1 MIRTPGHFYLVEEY
15 FPNYI
20 NLEDFV
26 ALRCPQ
32 GRLTETQAYTV
43 LYQLVDVV
51 RSALHRPIF
60 IAHRDIKPENIL
72 IHPKTLHVLILDF
85 GLATHFSGSEPRLT
99 TCCGSPAFH
108 SPELWLSLK
117 SPPGSVRYWVSPL
130 PAVQIWNRTES
141 TAKGPEVDVWCIG
154 VAMLRC
160 LVGKRCPLG
169 TSHSSLQ
176 DLSDKVIDTVLTIPH
191 QELRNIVASLL
202 DMNGDKRMEHFVELT
217 IPASPDGTVNAPT
230 TVRDFKST
238 TFVPTTAKH
247 SLHLPIEQLSP
258 PTTRARTLSGA
269 DTSRPMSRSASTAAD
284 KTALGSS
291 TCCLI
296 LVNPDQQPAT
306 SVVSFIKY
314 ALRCSGVLYHVLPD
328 NQASASFSTLPTPD
342 VGAIQDKET
351 DKFSSA
357 FQQPN
362 LTSRPIYLHCVMTL
376 SDSDPTAIEQRKRPS
391 LLRAYTAGTR
401 PVSMPPST
409 DRSTKANAAAKDKKI
424 SCLQFW
430 MSMVLEE
437 DTSKRRK
444 KKRTAQKNDFSSI
457 VPSRITIR
465 VSDKRAFNTVHSAL
479 ELGKSASSRH
489 GSPSSPT
496 MPLQDSDRG
505 RPAHRRGIS
514 STGDSTSSDSPTSLS
529 EPPPRGK
536 SVDAL
541 NLYRSSPKEDAEER
555 DKPSV
560 VGNLLESARKG
571 IGSISRSAS
580 KLRISDMGQEEED
593 DSEDHQL
600 SMKQQQKDQRGQ
612 YHQAAVF
619 M

>member
-1 MIRTPGHFYLVEEY
+1 
-15 FPNYI
+15 
-20 NLEDFV
+20 
-26 ALRCPQ
+26 
-32 GRLTETQAYTV
+32 
-43 LYQLVDVV
+43 
-51 RSALHRPIF
+51 
-60 IAHRDIKPENIL
+60 
-72 IHPKTLHVLILDF
+72 
-85 GLATHFSGSEPRLT
+85 
-99 TCCGSPAFH
+99 
-108 SPELWLSLK
+108 
-117 SPPGSVRYWVSPL
+117 
-130 PAVQIWNRTES
+130 
-141 TAKGPEVDVWCIG
+141 
-154 VAMLRC
+154 MLRC

-191 QELRNIVASLL
+191 QELRNIIASLL
-202 DMNGDKRMEHFVELT
+202 DMNGDKRMEHFVELA
-217 IPASPDGTVNAPT
+217 IPSSPERTADAPT
-230 TVRDFKST
+230 AVRDFKST

-269 DTSRPMSRSASTAAD
+269 DMSRSTSRPGSIAAD

-291 TCCLI
+291 TCSLT

-328 NQASASFSTLPTPD
+328 NQASASFSALPTPD
-342 VGAIQDKET
+342 FGPTQDKET
-351 DKFSSA
+351 DRFSSA
-357 FQQPN
+357 FQQPS
-362 LTSRPIYLHCVMTL
+362 LTSRPIYLHCVMA
-376 SDSDPTAIEQRKRPS
+376 SPESDPTAMEQRKRPG

-409 DRSTKANAAAKDKKI
+409 DRSTKANAAAAKDKMI

-444 KKRTAQKNDFSSI
+444 KKRTVQKNDFSSI
-457 VPSRITIR
+457 IPSRITIR
-465 VSDKRAFNTVHSAL
+465 VSDKRAFNTVRSAL

-489 GSPSSPT
+489 GSPSSTT

-505 RPAHRRGIS
+505 RPAHRRGVS
-514 STGDSTSSDSPTSLS
+514 STGDSTASDSPTSLS

-541 NLYRSSPKEDAEER
+541 NLYRSSAKEDAEER

-580 KLRISDMGQEEED
+580 KLRISDMGQEED
-593 DSEDHQL
+593 DEHADWQL
-600 SMKQQQKDQRGQ
+600 SMKQQKDQQAQ